1 MTAEIKA
8 FPTRSSDALTAA
20 RALRDEARD
29 AAISLAEQLVEDASK
44 LSERLAEAS
53 KIDTMPAGI
62 RDALLKLS
70 MELTSR
76 VTSANQIA
84 GNFR

>member
-1 MTAEIKA
+1 MTAEIKP
-8 FPTRSSDALTAA
+8 FLTRSSDALTAA

-29 AAISLAEQLVEDASK
+29 AAISLAEQLVEDAAK

-62 RDALLKLS
+62 RDVLLKLS